1 MEIRQ
6 PNHQDLE
13 AVKRLWSSCFEKEE
27 EPFFQWFFS
36 NRYRAENALGAF
48 DDDRLLSALHI
59 APYTVRLRGSDM
71 SAGYLMGVGT
81 FAKYRQRGCMTAL
94 LTAALSEMRRRGEWV
109 SILLP
114 RLPSIYL
121 RHGWE
126 ICYYTFRYSLSPRS
140 LAAGSGVDGWRPVQS
155 GATDIAQLD
164 SIYCQYM
171 QSYHGYVRRNPGNW
185 QDLVTENYSEGGQ
198 IYLLELSEMPAGY
211 VMFAA
216 AGDRLFVK
224 EMAYTS
230 GQAKNLIL
238 EFIGRQANGCA
249 GVDWHLPIGDPSYLE
264 FADERSGITLY
275 PFTSGRIVDVMQALS
290 QYKAPT
296 DLQGSV
302 AIGITDTMA
311 PWNQG
316 VFSLAME
323 GSSLKVTQGAAPDVE
338 MTIGNFSQLFFGGVD
353 AAALV
358 SNGRVTVNNPAGFF
372 LLQQLFP
379 RQNNVIFENF

>member
-1 MEIRQ
+1 M
-6 PNHQDLE
+6 
-13 AVKRLWSSCFEKEE
+13 KRLWSSCFEKEE

-48 DDDRLLSALHI
+48 DKGQLLSALHI

-81 FAKYRQRGCMTAL
+81 FARYRQRGCMTAL
-94 LTAALSEMRRRGEWV
+94 LTAALAEMRRRGEWV

-114 RLPSIYL
+114 RRPSIYI

-126 ICYYTFRYSLSPRS
+126 ICYHTFKYNLPPQS
-140 LAAGSGVDGWRPVQS
+140 LATGDGADSWRPVQP
-155 GATDIAQLD
+155 GTDVERLD
-164 SIYCQYM
+164 RVYCQYM
-171 QSYHGYVRRNPGNW
+171 QSYHGYVKRNPGNW
-185 QDLVTENYSEGGQ
+185 HDLITENYGEGGQ
-198 IYLLELSEMPAGY
+198 ICLLELGEMPAGY

-216 AGDRLFVK
+216 AGNRFLVK
-224 EMAYTS
+224 EIAYTS
-230 GQAKNLIL
+230 GQARNLIL
-238 EFIGRQANGCA
+238 EFIGRQAGGST
-249 GVDWHLPIGDPSYLE
+249 GVEWHLPVDDPSYLE

-275 PFTSGRIVDVMQALS
+275 PFTSGRIVDVRQALS
-290 QYKAPT
+290 QYRAPA
-296 DLQGSV
+296 DLRGSIS
-302 AIGITDTMA
+302 IGITDAMA
-311 PWNQG
+311 PWNHG

-323 GSSLKVTQGAAPDVE
+323 GSTLKVTQGAAPDVE

-353 AAALV
+353 AAALAA
-358 SNGRVTVNNPAGFF
+358 NGRVTVNDPAGFS